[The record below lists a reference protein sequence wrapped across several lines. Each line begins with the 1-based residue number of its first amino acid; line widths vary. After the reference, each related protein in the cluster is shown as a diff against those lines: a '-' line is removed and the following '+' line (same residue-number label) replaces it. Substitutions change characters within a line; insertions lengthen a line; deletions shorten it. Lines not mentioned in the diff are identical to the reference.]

1 MIRLGAIVPLYDEPA
16 DTFVAGFRPY
26 SLQGHPD
33 VLLIFCPRAA
43 EKLGWMQSDTSIHEF
58 YSEDGNLMANT
69 TWWRDGLPQ
78 PVDYDAQSAEGQFV
92 VLSDA
97 GRAAFEHKFG
107 AIELANFAVRRV
119 TAGPGD
125 GKSVER
131 YAEY

>member
-1 MIRLGAIVPLYDEPA
+1 VIRLGAIVPLYEEPN
-16 DTFVAGFRPY
+16 DSFVAGFRPY

-43 EKLGWMQSDTSIHEF
+43 EQLGWKQNETSIHEF
-58 YSEDGNLMANT
+58 FSQDGILMAST

-78 PVDYDAQSAEGQFV
+78 SVDYDAKSAEGQHV
-92 VLSDA
+92 VLSEA
-97 GRAAFEHKFG
+97 GRASFENKFG
-107 AIELANFAVRRV
+107 AIELSNFAVRRV
-119 TAGPGD
+119 TAGAGD